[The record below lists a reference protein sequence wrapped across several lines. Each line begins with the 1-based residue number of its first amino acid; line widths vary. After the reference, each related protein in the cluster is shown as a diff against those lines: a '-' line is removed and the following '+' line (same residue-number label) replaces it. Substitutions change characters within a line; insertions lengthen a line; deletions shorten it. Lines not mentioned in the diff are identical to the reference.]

1 MLNGK
6 KVVEN
11 KSLLFAAEEA
21 TCHFVK
27 VAPNVEEYL
36 KVWVKE
42 PTWLQVE
49 QAMNAIMKIDS
60 KSGGMDIDLKAMY
73 NYAIDNFI
81 EKTEP
86 SLSKVDLIRLSPFVG
101 NQLKEIL
108 PNPLQT
114 MTGDEAKNEES
125 EMPSVGE

>member
-60 KSGGMDIDLKAMY
+60 KSGNMDIDLKAMY

-101 NQLKEIL
+101 SQLKEIL

-125 EMPSVGE
+125 EMPSVEE

>member
-21 TCHFVK
+21 KCHHIK

-49 QAMNAIMKIDS
+49 QAMNSIMKIDS
-60 KSGGMDIDLKAMY
+60 KSGNMDIDLKAMY

-101 NQLKEIL
+101 SQLKEIL

-114 MTGDEAKNEES
+114 MMGDEVKNEES

>member
-60 KSGGMDIDLKAMY
+60 KSGNMDIDLKAMY

-101 NQLKEIL
+101 SQLKEIL

>member
-6 KVVEN
+6 KVVED
-11 KSLLFAAEEA
+11 KSLLFAASEA
-21 TCHFVK
+21 KCHHVK
-27 VAPNVEEYL
+27 VAPDIEEYL

-49 QAMNAIMKIDS
+49 QALNAIMKIDS
-60 KSGGMDIDLKAMY
+60 KTGSMDIDLQAMY

-101 NQLKEIL
+101 SQLKEIL
-108 PNPLQT
+108 PNPLQD
-114 MTGDEAKNEES
+114 MMGDEAKNEES
-125 EMPSVGE
+125 EMPLEGE

>member
-11 KSLLFAAEEA
+11 KSLLFAATEA
-21 TCHFVK
+21 KCHHIK

-60 KSGGMDIDLKAMY
+60 KSGSMDIDLKAMY

-101 NQLKEIL
+101 SQLKEIL

-125 EMPSVGE
+125 EMPSVEE